1 MGFWL
6 RNPCGVSSFSNAFG
20 SDFTDYIS
28 CCTGSF
34 QISAVVRNNVK
45 IIPVHIT
52 LEESKSAQAVV
63 AAYRSASQSAAS
75 RIRGILFCNP
85 HNPSGHIARPEVID
99 LLLQYCEEADI
110 HFISDEIYALS
121 TFETPDDLL
130 NASRK
135 IFQSPA
141 KSFVSVLH
149 RDLGGL
155 GVCPSRVHQV
165 YSISKDLGCSGLRL
179 VRSKSRTTRNASG

>member
-1 MGFWL
+1 MIYVTAETGCWS
-6 RNPCGVSSFSNAFG
+6 RNPCGVSSFTNAFESG
-20 SDFTDYIS
+20 FTDYIS
-28 CCTGSF
+28 RFTGSF

-52 LEESKSAQAVV
+52 LEDSKTAQGVV
-63 AAYRSASQSAAS
+63 AAYRSASRSAAS
-75 RIRGILFCNP
+75 KVRGILFCNP
-85 HNPSGHIARPEVID
+85 HNPSGHIARPEVVD
-99 LLLQYCEEADI
+99 LLLQYCEEAEI

-121 TFETPDDLL
+121 TFETPGNIS

-141 KSFVSVLH
+141 TNFVSVLH

-179 VRSKSRTTRNASG
+179 VGSK